1 MTKKCKSFIFIINGS
16 NGVGKDTFI
25 DKLRDELRDYE
36 YLNISSIDVV
46 KNMLRKNE
54 IWDGQKD
61 EKGRQLLAEVKAAIN
76 KYSDFIN
83 TDIVM
88 RVGRWRPRTMMNSIA
103 FIHVR
108 EPEQIEILSHRLES
122 AFGEFSMVGTILIK
136 RSSAEATANNDADMN
151 VENYK
156 YDIVLEDKNDEFK
169 SAVNNL
175 TGLIRMINPTSIPH
189 EEKEPKPF
197 ELKNDV
203 VKRHV
208 DLTVPETDTKVVDV
222 CDLMRPEDKAEMDKL
237 RENTDVLIP
246 VDADGN
252 PLI

>member
-83 TDIVM
+83 TDIIM

-108 EPEQIEILSHRLES
+108 EPEQIEILSQRLES

-136 RSSAEATANNDADMN
+136 RASAEAAANNDADMN

-175 TGLIRMINPTSIPH
+175 SGLIRMINPTSIPH
-189 EEKEPKPF
+189 DEE
-197 ELKNDV
+197 V
-203 VKRHV
+203 S
-208 DLTVPETDTKVVDV
+208 T
-222 CDLMRPEDKAEMDKL
+222 MSQEDKAEMDKL
-237 RENTDVLIP
+237 RESTDTLIP
-246 VDADGN
+246 VDANNN
-252 PLI
+252 PK

>member
-36 YLNISSIDVV
+36 YLNISAIDVV

-61 EKGRQLLAEVKAAIN
+61 EKGRRLLAEVKAAIN

-83 TDIVM
+83 NDIIM

-136 RSSAEATANNDADMN
+136 RASAEATANNDADMN

-208 DLTVPETDTKVVDV
+208 ELTVPETDTKVVDM

-237 RENTDVLIP
+237 RESADVLLP
-246 VDADGN
+246 VDSNGN
-252 PLI
+252 PLR

>member
-1 MTKKCKSFIFIINGS
+1 MTKRCKSFIFIINGS

-25 DKLRDELRDYE
+25 DKVRDELRDYE
-36 YLNISSIDVV
+36 YLNISAIDVV

-61 EKGRQLLAEVKAAIN
+61 EKGRRLLAEVKAAIN

-83 TDIVM
+83 TDIIM

-108 EPEQIEILSHRLES
+108 EPEQIEILSQRLES

-136 RSSAEATANNDADMN
+136 RTSAEAAAKNDADMN

-208 DLTVPETDTKVVDV
+208 DLTVPETDTKVVDI

-237 RENTDVLIP
+237 RENTDVSVP

-252 PLI
+252 PL

>member
-25 DKLRDELRDYE
+25 DKLRYELRDYE

-83 TDIVM
+83 TDIIM

-108 EPEQIEILSHRLES
+108 EPEQIEILSQRLES

-136 RSSAEATANNDADMN
+136 RASAEAAANNDADMN

-175 TGLIRMINPTSIPH
+175 AGLIRMINPTSIPH
-189 EEKEPKPF
+189 EEE
-197 ELKNDV
+197 V
-203 VKRHV
+203 SA
-208 DLTVPETDTKVVDV
+208 
-222 CDLMRPEDKAEMDKL
+222 MIPEDKAEIDKI
-237 RENTDVLIP
+237 RESTDALIP

-252 PLI
+252 PLR

>member
-61 EKGRQLLAEVKAAIN
+61 ERGRQLLAEVKAAIN

-83 TDIVM
+83 TDIIM

-108 EPEQIEILSHRLES
+108 EPEQIEILSQRLES

-136 RSSAEATANNDADMN
+136 RASAEAAANNDADMN

-189 EEKEPKPF
+189 EEE
-197 ELKNDV
+197 
-203 VKRHV
+203 
-208 DLTVPETDTKVVDV
+208 VPV
-222 CDLMRPEDKAEMDKL
+222 MSPEDKAEIDKI
-237 RENTDVLIP
+237 RESADVLIP
-246 VDADGN
+246 VDANSN
-252 PLI
+252 PLR

>member
-1 MTKKCKSFIFIINGS
+1 MTKRCKSFIFIINGS

-25 DKLRDELRDYE
+25 DKVRDELRDYE
-36 YLNISSIDVV
+36 YLNISAIDVV

-61 EKGRQLLAEVKAAIN
+61 EKGRRLLAEVKAAIN

-83 TDIVM
+83 TDIIM

-108 EPEQIEILSHRLES
+108 EPEQIEILSQRLES

-136 RSSAEATANNDADMN
+136 RASAEAAANNDADMN

-169 SAVNNL
+169 SAVDNL

>member
-83 TDIVM
+83 TDIIM

-108 EPEQIEILSHRLES
+108 EPEQIEILSQRLES

-136 RSSAEATANNDADMN
+136 RASAEAVANNDADMN

-189 EEKEPKPF
+189 EEE
-197 ELKNDV
+197 V
-203 VKRHV
+203 SA
-208 DLTVPETDTKVVDV
+208 
-222 CDLMRPEDKAEMDKL
+222 MSPEDKAEIDKI
-237 RENTDVLIP
+237 RESENVLFP
-246 VDADGN
+246 ADSNEG
-252 PLI
+252 PIR

>member
-1 MTKKCKSFIFIINGS
+1 MSKKCRSFIFIINGS
-16 NGVGKDTFI
+16 NGVDKDTFI
-25 DKLRDELRDYE
+25 DKLKDELRDYE

-54 IWDGQKD
+54 IWDGKKD
-61 EKGRQLLAEVKAAIN
+61 ERGRQLLADVKSAIN

-83 TDIVM
+83 DDLITRIV
-88 RVGRWRPRTMMNSIA
+88 RWKPRTLMNSIV

-136 RSSAEATANNDADMN
+136 RASAEAAANNDADMN

-156 YDIVLEDKNDEFK
+156 YDIVLEDKDDEFK

-175 TGLIRMINPTSIPH
+175 SGLIRMINPTSIPH
-189 EEKEPKPF
+189 EEE
-197 ELKNDV
+197 V
-203 VKRHV
+203 SA
-208 DLTVPETDTKVVDV
+208 
-222 CDLMRPEDKAEMDKL
+222 MRPEDKAEIDNL
-237 RENTDVLIP
+237 RESEDVLIP
-246 VDADGN
+246 ADSNGN
-252 PLI
+252 PL

>member
-25 DKLRDELRDYE
+25 DKFRDELRDYE

-83 TDIVM
+83 TDIIM

-108 EPEQIEILSHRLES
+108 EPEQIGILSQRLES

-136 RSSAEATANNDADMN
+136 RASAEAAANNDADMN

-189 EEKEPKPF
+189 EEE
-197 ELKNDV
+197 V
-203 VKRHV
+203 SA
-208 DLTVPETDTKVVDV
+208 
-222 CDLMRPEDKAEMDKL
+222 MSPEDKAEIDKI
-237 RENTDVLIP
+237 RESA
-246 VDADGN
+246 DALLPADPSGN
-252 PLI
+252 PLQ

>member
-1 MTKKCKSFIFIINGS
+1 MTKRCKSFIFIINGS

-83 TDIVM
+83 TDIIM

-108 EPEQIEILSHRLES
+108 EPEQIDILSRRLES

-136 RSSAEATANNDADMN
+136 RASAEAAANNDADMN

-189 EEKEPKPF
+189 EEE
-197 ELKNDV
+197 V
-203 VKRHV
+203 SA
-208 DLTVPETDTKVVDV
+208 
-222 CDLMRPEDKAEMDKL
+222 MSPEDKAEIDKI
-237 RENTDVLIP
+237 RESTDTLIP
-246 VDADGN
+246 VDSNGN
-252 PLI
+252 PLR